1 MASSDDTTDQTAE
14 GMEPHL
20 LTILSK
26 KFEMVTRDMTQ
37 TLLKSARSGVI
48 NSARDFS
55 SAVTLHD
62 GRQFM
67 IDEGLPAHLGNV
79 HFTPRY
85 TLSKFDDIAPGDC
98 FLTNSPYAG
107 GTHHADYT
115 LHAPVFHD
123 DEFLFWSINRAHQAD
138 VGAPLPSTYLGG
150 AATVYEEG
158 PHFPAIRIQA
168 DYEDRDDVV
177 RTLKTNIRASERQW
191 YGDYRAQVAAV
202 RRGEEELRALCDEYG
217 TETIRE
223 FSSAWLAYGEEMMRA
238 EIRDLPATTIENTSR
253 HDPIPD
259 AAPEGI
265 PVRVSIEIDPDEER
279 IRVDLTDNPPN
290 IPAGFNL
297 SEATTVSSVY
307 GGIFVNVDPDV
318 PHNHGSIGRIEIEM
332 DEGKVVGR
340 PEYPVGTATATTNVS
355 AVLFNA
361 VQGAFGE
368 LGEPYGL
375 AEGNAGVGAFE
386 PVISGVDHRNG
397 EEYINQLI
405 LAAGGAPGLYGHDGW
420 MTYTIPVSAGIINAD
435 SVEIDEQKYPILI
448 RRHEFETD
456 TAGPGEWRGAPGA
469 RTVYEPRENPVSF
482 TYYGDG
488 GTFPPAGIRGG
499 GEGAPDRVWRETADG
514 REDLPTLTLD
524 DAVEVRPGEALAT
537 INPGGGGYGDPL
549 DRDPERVRADVEAGY
564 VSVEG
569 AREDYGVVVDA
580 SGDGVAIDGDA
591 TARLRAER
599 REAAADDEGG
609 GEDDPSDPADARTG
623 GGGGV

>member
-1 MASSDDTTDQTAE
+1 MASSDDTTDRATE
-14 GMEPHL
+14 NLEPHL
-20 LTILSK
+20 LTVLSK
-26 KFEMVTRDMTQ
+26 KFEMVTREMTQ

-55 SAVTLHD
+55 SAVTLAD

-85 TLSKFDDIAPGDC
+85 TLSAFDEVEPGDC

-115 LHAPVFHD
+115 LHAPVFYD
-123 DEFLFWSINRAHQAD
+123 DEFLFWSVNRAHQAD

-168 DYEDRDDVV
+168 DYEDREDVV

-202 RRGEEELRALCDEYG
+202 RRGEEELRALCEEYG
-217 TETIRE
+217 LETIRE
-223 FSSAWLAYGEEMMRA
+223 FSEAWLEYGEEMMRA
-238 EIRDLPATTIENTSR
+238 EISELPATTIENTSR
-253 HDPIPD
+253 HDPIPG
-259 AAPEGI
+259 AAPDGV
-265 PVRVSIEIDPDEER
+265 PVRVEIEIDPDAER
-279 IRVDLTDNPPN
+279 IRVDLTDNPEN

-332 DEGKVVGR
+332 DEGAVVGR

-386 PVISGVDHRNG
+386 PVISGVDPRNG
-397 EEYINQLI
+397 EEYVNQLI

-435 SVEIDEQKYPILI
+435 SVEIDEGKYPILI

-488 GTFPPAGIRGG
+488 GEFPPQGIRGG
-499 GEGAPDRVWRETADG
+499 GAGAPDRVWKLTDDG
-514 REDLPTLTLD
+514 REELPTLTLEE
-524 DAVEVRPGEALAT
+524 AVEVRPGERLAT

-549 DRDPERVRADVEAGY
+549 DRDPQRVREDVAAGY
-564 VSVEG
+564 VSVAG
-569 AREDYGVVVDA
+569 AREEYGVVVEETA
-580 SGDGVAIDGDA
+580 DGVVIDESG
-591 TARLRAER
+591 TERLRAR
-599 REAAADDEGG
+599 RRGDRGEEGAAGGPVGVAAADGG
-609 GEDDPSDPADARTG
+609 DGA
-623 GGGGV
+623 